1 MDTTDNL
8 ALPYIMPSQAQ
19 KHVTHNEALGMLD
32 ALVHLAVADRDIA
45 SPPAAPAGGDRYIVA
60 GGATGDWADHEG
72 EIAQWVD
79 GGWTFHAPRPGFV
92 YHVVDEEAF
101 LYFDGAG
108 WSGLGTALAT
118 LQNLTRLG
126 FGTTADSENPF
137 AAKLNKAL
145 WTALSTGEGG
155 DGDLRYT
162 LNKEATG
169 NVLSLLLQSGFSGR
183 AELGLV
189 GDDDVSLKVSPD
201 GSAWTTALV
210 VDRSDG
216 SVFALPPCG
225 GQATI
230 AADADLALQVRV
242 DPEEIRHTGTLTAA
256 RSLTL
261 SDTDAHAGAR
271 FRIVRDGGGAFAL
284 NVGTGPLKGLATGT
298 WCEVV
303 YDGSAW
309 YVAAAGSL

>member
-1 MDTTDNL
+1 METTDNL

-32 ALVHLAVADRDIA
+32 ALVQLAVADRDLA
-45 SPPAAPAGGDRYIVA
+45 SPPVAPAGGERYIVA
-60 GGATGDWADHEG
+60 GGATGDWADHDG
-72 EIAQWVD
+72 AIAHWVD

-92 YHVVDEEAF
+92 CHVVDEDAF
-101 LYFDGAG
+101 IYFDGAG
-108 WSGLGTALAT
+108 WTALGAALAVLQNLSRFGLGTM
-118 LQNLTRLG
+118 
-126 FGTTADSENPF
+126 ADAANPF

-145 WTALSTGEGG
+145 WTALTTGEGG

-162 LNKEATG
+162 LNKEAAG

-189 GDDDVSLKVSPD
+189 GDDDLSLKVSPD

-230 AADADLALQVRV
+230 ATDADFTLQVRMN
-242 DPEEIRHTGTLTAA
+242 PEEIRHTGTLTAA
-256 RSLTL
+256 RAVTL
-261 SDTDAHAGAR
+261 SGTDAHAGAR
-271 FRIVRDGGGAFAL
+271 FRIVRHGGGAFAL
-284 NVGTGPLKGLATGT
+284 NVGTGPLKALATGD
-298 WCEVV
+298 WAEFVF
-303 YDGSAW
+303 DGADW
-309 YVAAAGSL
+309 YVGGGGSL